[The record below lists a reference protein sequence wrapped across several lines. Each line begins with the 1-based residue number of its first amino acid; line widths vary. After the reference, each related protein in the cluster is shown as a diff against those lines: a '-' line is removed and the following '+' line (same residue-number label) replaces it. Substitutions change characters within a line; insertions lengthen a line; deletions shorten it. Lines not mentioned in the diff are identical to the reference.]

1 MSVSLA
7 IRGIDDIA
15 VTGDSSGESKFIP
28 EGYGFVNLIAEYL
41 RAPTAQGG
49 YNLSVDSVNYCL
61 SGDCSEASNSGASLA
76 FPQATGSTPGTLN
89 RCLRMTGEIF
99 GNQPARVPKI
109 CGFSI
114 GGNDPSNYLPNSA
127 SLVSTNTTE
136 NIKTSIRAIR
146 NGCYSGYYS
155 GGVWVNG
162 IVDNPSLLPANM
174 PIGAKFLVRN
184 DNSATYGNGISH
196 NILGA
201 SISTSAADGNR
212 CVLSA
217 GALTNEVWVN
227 INGYSGILGWCRTY
241 KEERLVAVS
250 VEFTPKVKYFFV
262 VGIYIY
268 QSESGGPS
276 ATLQS
281 IRARQ
286 QAAVTELIAL
296 GAPYTTGGDN
306 IIYIDTYTPA
316 ALMVTDGV
324 PITAFSYFPG
334 ASGGADNHQGILG
347 NAVIAQNI
355 VAGMAAAG
363 WITRSTTSSRSL
375 MFQQLTR

>member
-15 VTGDSSGESKFIP
+15 VTGDSSGEAKFIP

-41 RAPTAQGG
+41 RAPVAQGG
-49 YNLSVDSVNYCL
+49 YNLSVDAVNYCL

-99 GNQPARVPKI
+99 GNQVARVPKI

-114 GGNDPSNYLPNSA
+114 GTNDTANYLPNSA
-127 SLVSTNTTE
+127 SLVSTKTTE

-146 NGCYSGYYS
+146 NGCYSGYYT
-155 GGVWVNG
+155 GLWVNG

-174 PIGAKFLVRN
+174 PVGAKFLVRN
-184 DNSATYGNGISH
+184 DNNATYGDGISH

-201 SISTSAADGNR
+201 SISTSAGDGNR
-212 CVLSA
+212 CVLAS
-217 GALTNEVWVN
+217 GAQTNEVWVCV
-227 INGYSGILGWCRTY
+227 NGYSGILGWCRTY
-241 KEERLVAVS
+241 SEERLVAAS
-250 VEFTPKVKYFFV
+250 VAFTPKVKYFFV

-268 QSESGGPS
+268 QSESGGPN
-276 ATLQS
+276 AGLQAV
-281 IRARQ
+281 RARQ
-286 QAAVTELIAL
+286 QAAVTDLIAL
-296 GAPYTTGGDN
+296 GAPYTTGGNN
-306 IIYIDTYTPA
+306 IIYVDTYTPA

-347 NAVIAQNI
+347 NAVIAKNV
-355 VAGMAAAG
+355 VAGMESAG
-363 WITRSTTSSRSL
+363 WITRTATSSRSL
-375 MFQQLTR
+375 MFQQLTG